1 MFILV
6 KEAPFGSASEVIEDE
21 DAEEGLKSGKY
32 VSGGSRVVRE
42 VSAHSHSKIVNEDK
56 SEHETHYKRK
66 DERAE
71 DKHEHE
77 KPSHKKPE
85 PDDDDLELKDTD
97 SKPKTHTETPVGK
110 YQDKVVTPVRSK

>member
-71 DKHEHE
+71 I
-77 KPSHKKPE
+77 S
-85 PDDDDLELKDTD
+85 T
-97 SKPKTHTETPVGK
+97 SM
-110 YQDKVVTPVRSK
+110 RSQATRSLNLMTMILS